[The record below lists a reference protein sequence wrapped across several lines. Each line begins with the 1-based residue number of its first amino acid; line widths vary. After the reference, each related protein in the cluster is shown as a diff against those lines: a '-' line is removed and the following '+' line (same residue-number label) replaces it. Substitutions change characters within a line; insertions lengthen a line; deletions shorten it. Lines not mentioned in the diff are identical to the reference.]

1 MANPNQQ
8 KIYNLAL
15 LLVIAVLYAVVYTV
29 EDVFLLC
36 TIAKFVKVDTQ
47 GFSDGI
53 GGIVWIFGAAT
64 GCLSVPLFIKNK
76 EVFYIYSLLTLL
88 LSVIM
93 MLCTKINAEE
103 SSSKAIL

>member
-36 TIAKFVKVDTQ
+36 IIAKFVKVDIQ

-53 GGIVWIFGAAT
+53 GGIV
-64 GCLSVPLFIKNK
+64 
-76 EVFYIYSLLTLL
+76 
-88 LSVIM
+88 
-93 MLCTKINAEE
+93 
-103 SSSKAIL
+103 